1 MKAELKDIKITMTT
15 EEGKKLQI
23 ELRKLLDTI
32 TNEAEQYG
40 CPPDVFREEYP
51 KLNEFLSVL
60 NVRDE
65 RPF

>member
-1 MKAELKDIKITMTT
+1 MKAESKDIQITMTI
-15 EEGKKLQI
+15 EDGKKLQT
-23 ELRKLLDTI
+23 ELRKLLETI
-32 TNEAEQYG
+32 TNEAQQYG